1 VIENLQTAVKN
12 FDAFMQKQGVDCAP
26 EQVSNLKGNN
36 AKMGFINHF
45 KEVQRFK
52 TQLDQYTDLTDEHKE
67 TIEQL
72 MPELTLR
79 SFRGRYIETA
89 QQLKAQ
95 QEATNPNK
103 VEQERAPYGNEPDIN
118 QLDLELVLFASA
130 VIDYDYIMGLIA
142 KSTQADSGKQKMTRQ
157 QLVDYIR
164 SHSNMM
170 DDQDTI
176 IEFINSLPV
185 GEVMTDQQIGADLQ
199 RFKAEK
205 NNKALA
211 AVANKHG
218 LALEKLKT
226 FVDSILNRMIFDGDK
241 LSELFAEQD
250 LGWKARTQ
258 KELALMEDM
267 VPLLKKQAQ
276 GREISGLAAYE

>member
-1 VIENLQTAVKN
+1 ME
-12 FDAFMQKQGVDCAP
+12 KQGVACAP
-26 EQVSNLKGNN
+26 DQVSNLKGNN

-52 TQLDQYTDLTDEHKE
+52 TQLDQYTDLTDEHKH

-72 MPELTLR
+72 MPEVTLR
-79 SFRGRYIETA
+79 GFRGRYIETA

-95 QEATNPNK
+95 QEAANPNK
-103 VEQERAPYGNEPDIN
+103 AEQEQASYGNEADIN

-157 QLVDYIR
+157 QLVDFIR

-170 DDQDTI
+170 EDQDTI
-176 IEFINSLPV
+176 IEYINSLPV
-185 GEVMTDQQIGADLQ
+185 GEVMTDQQIGAGLQ
-199 RFKAEK
+199 KFKAEK

-211 AVANKHG
+211 EVANKHG
-218 LALEKLKT
+218 LALEVLKT
-226 FVDSILNRMIFDGDK
+226 FVDGILNRMIFDGDK
-241 LSELFAEQD
+241 LSELFAERD

-258 KELALMEDM
+258 KELALMVDM